1 MGTLDEYRNGIF
13 TRFAVKFRPTSSS
26 YYPMTK
32 EFHFSWQWD
41 IQSAPEAIWPFAADT
56 NRFNRDTGQPE
67 VEMLSNVMGAKKMRM
82 RLPIIRVEWEEE
94 PFEWTYPYSFG
105 IVRRYSK
112 GPIDEMR
119 VHVDFDPL
127 PGGGTRVHYQTWMW
141 TGNLLAQLGLPIAIG
156 IVARRRFERV
166 IRLYDRIVKKGASLF
181 TSTRQRGL
189 TPGGRASFRSQSE
202 AVIRQGTDRSL
213 VERLEEFLDQADEL
227 SLQRIRPYAL
237 ADHWGANRRAVLEL
251 FLRATRA
258 GILDMSWDLL
268 CPSCR
273 GTAEGHTNLGE
284 VRGHSHC
291 NTCRIDFTANF
302 DHNIE
307 VVFKPNP
314 SVRRVEF
321 SAAFCA
327 GSPQLQPHV
336 VMSQSIA
343 PLRSL
348 PMPLQLEA
356 GRYTLRASKAPGSV
370 SLYADVNGGT
380 KADLRVSQ
388 FGWPSEAQHVSLL
401 PTLNL
406 INATETDQ
414 TFQLERTAWS
424 DQAATAADV
433 TALQVFRD
441 LFATEVVR
449 PGEEISIGSVTLMF
463 TDLRDSTRLYRKIGD
478 ASAFGRV
485 REHFEVLEKAIAEEG
500 GAIVKTMGDAVM
512 ATFRHPINALKSVW
526 KAQTEIAKYGEP
538 MLWLKVGLHKGPCI
552 VVNLN
557 DRLDYFG
564 STVNI
569 AARLPGF
576 SKGGELIFSEEFYN
590 DPEIRNFIAENIPPS
605 ALMQFTGELKG
616 FDEPFK
622 MWKLRV

>member
-1 MGTLDEYRNGIF
+1 MARD
-13 TRFAVKFRPTSSS
+13 
-26 YYPMTK
+26 
-32 EFHFSWQWD
+32 FHFDWQWD
-41 IQSAPEAIWPFAADT
+41 LQSSPQAIWPFAADT

-67 VEMLSNVMGAKKMRM
+67 IEVLDNVQGTKHLRM
-82 RLPIIRVEWEEE
+82 KLPIIRVEWEEE

-105 IVRRYSK
+105 VLRTYSA

-119 VHVDFDPL
+119 VQVDFNPR
-127 PGGGTRVHYQTWMW
+127 PEGGTRILYQTWMKS
-141 TGNLLAQLGLPIAIG
+141 GNILARLAIPFVIGVIAKK
-156 IVARRRFERV
+156 RFEKALRS
-166 IRLYDRIVKKGASLF
+166 YDRIARKPGKVSSILEMP
-181 TSTRQRGL
+181 RQHGL
-189 TPGGRASFRSQSE
+189 SSGGRARFKSLSE
-202 AVIRQGTDRSL
+202 AVIQQGADASL
-213 VERLEEFLDQADEL
+213 VARLEEFLDHADEL

-237 ADHWGANRRAVLEL
+237 ADHWEVNRRAVLEM

-258 GILDMSWDLL
+258 GIFDMSWDLL

-273 GTAEGHTNLGE
+273 GITEGHTNLGE
-284 VRGHSHC
+284 VRGQSHC
-291 NTCRIDFTANF
+291 KTCQIDFTVNF

-307 VVFKPNP
+307 VVFRPNP
-314 SVRRVEF
+314 SVRHVEF
-321 SAAFCA
+321 EAAFCV

-336 VMSQSIA
+336 VMAQTLSA
-343 PLRSL
+343 LRSL
-348 PMPLQLEA
+348 PVQVGLER
-356 GRYTLRASKAPGSV
+356 GRYTLRASNVPGSI
-370 SLYADVNGGT
+370 SLFADVDGPAQ
-380 KADLRVSQ
+380 ADLRVTQ
-388 FGWPSEAQHVSLL
+388 YGWPPEQGYVSLR

-406 INATETDQ
+406 VNATDTDQ

-424 DQAATAADV
+424 DQASTAADV

-463 TDLRDSTRLYRKIGD
+463 TDLRDSTRLYRNIGD

-485 REHFEVLEKAIAEEG
+485 REHFAILEQAVASEG
-500 GAIVKTMGDAVM
+500 GAIIKTMGDSVM
-512 ATFRHPINALKSVW
+512 ATFQNPVAALRAVW
-526 KAQTEIAKYGEP
+526 NAQTKITQRGEP

-576 SKGGELIFSEEFYN
+576 SQGGELILSEAIHD
-590 DPEIRNFIAENIPPS
+590 DPEVQGFLAQTMKPASISR
-605 ALMQFTGELKG
+605 FTGDVKG
-616 FDEPFK
+616 FDEPFT
-622 MWKLRV
+622 MWRLRV

>member
-1 MGTLDEYRNGIF
+1 M
-13 TRFAVKFRPTSSS
+13 TR
-26 YYPMTK
+26 
-32 EFHFSWQWD
+32 EFYFSWQWD
-41 IQSAPEAIWPFAADT
+41 LRSSPEAIWPYVADT

-67 VEMLSNVMGAKKMRM
+67 VEMLDNKMGTKNARM
-82 RLPIIRVEWEEE
+82 KLPFIRVEWEEE
-94 PFEWTYPYSFG
+94 PFKWTYPYSFG
-105 IVRRYSK
+105 VLRIYRK

-119 VHVDFDPL
+119 VQADFDPL
-127 PGGGTRVHYQTWMW
+127 ATGGTRIKYQTWIK
-141 TGNLLAQLGLPIAIG
+141 TSNGLAQLGIPFGIGVIAKN
-156 IVARRRFERV
+156 RFERAF
-166 IRLYDRIVKKGASLF
+166 RFYDRIAEKDKSQKLISIG
-181 TSTRQRGL
+181 RPHGL
-189 TPGGRASFRSQSE
+189 NARERASFKSLSE
-202 AVIRQGTDRSL
+202 TVLRQGTSAAL
-213 VERLEEFLDQADEL
+213 VTRLESFLNEADEL

-237 ADHWGANRRAVLEL
+237 ADHWGENRRAVLEM

-258 GILDMSWDLL
+258 GIFDMSWDLL

-273 GTAEGHTNLGE
+273 GTTEGHTNLGD
-284 VRGHSHC
+284 VRSQSHC
-291 NTCRIDFTANF
+291 NTCQIDFTTNF

-307 VVFKPNP
+307 VIFQPNP
-314 SVRRVEF
+314 SVRPVEF
-321 SAAFCA
+321 TAAFCV

-336 VMSQSIA
+336 VMSQSISS
-343 PLRSL
+343 LRSL
-348 PMPLQLEA
+348 PVNVKLEH
-356 GRYTLRASKAPGSV
+356 GRYTLRASNIAGSI
-370 SLYADVNGGT
+370 SLFADAAGSPSS
-380 KADLRVSQ
+380 DIRVTS
-388 FGWPSEAQHVSLL
+388 FGWPAEQQHVSLL

-406 INATETDQ
+406 INATDSDQ

-424 DQAATAADV
+424 DQASTAADV

-485 REHFEVLEKAIAEEG
+485 REHFEILEKSIAEQG

-512 ATFRHPINALKSVW
+512 ATFRHPIDGLRAVWNAQK
-526 KAQTEIAKYGEP
+526 QIAERGEP

-569 AARLPGF
+569 TARLPGF
-576 SKGGELIFSEEFYN
+576 SQGGELILSEAFYG
-590 DPEIRNFIAENIPPS
+590 DPEIQDFLSQDIKPS
-605 ALMQFTGELKG
+605 ALTKFTGNVKG
-616 FDEPFK
+616 FDEPFA
-622 MWKLRV
+622 MWKLAV

>member
-1 MGTLDEYRNGIF
+1 M
-13 TRFAVKFRPTSSS
+13 A
-26 YYPMTK
+26 K

-41 IQSAPEAIWPFAADT
+41 LQSAPEAIWQYAADT

-67 VEMLSNVMGAKKMRM
+67 VEMLSNVMGTKKLHMK
-82 RLPIIRVEWEEE
+82 LPVIRVEWEEE
-94 PFEWTYPYSFG
+94 PFEWTYPYSYG
-105 IVRRYSK
+105 VVRRYSK
-112 GPIDEMR
+112 GPLDEMR
-119 VHVDFDPL
+119 AQVNFDPL
-127 PGGGTRVHYQTWMW
+127 PEGGTRITYRTTIQSSHI
-141 TGNLLAQLGLPIAIG
+141 LAPLGIPFAIG
-156 IVARRRFERV
+156 VIAKNRFEKAF
-166 IRLYDRIVKKGASLF
+166 RLYDRLAKKGGSVL
-181 TSTRQRGL
+181 SPMRQRGL
-189 TPGGRASFRSQSE
+189 TSRGRARFKSQGE
-202 AVIRQGTDRSL
+202 AVIRQGTNRSL

-227 SLQRIRPYAL
+227 SLQRIRPYSL
-237 ADHWGANRRAVLEL
+237 ADSWKVDRRAVLEM

-273 GTAEGHTNLGE
+273 GAAEGHTNLGE
-284 VRGHSHC
+284 VEGHSHC
-291 NTCRIDFTANF
+291 DTCQIDFTVNF

-314 SVRRVEF
+314 SVRVVEF
-321 SAAFCA
+321 SAAFCV

-336 VMSQSIA
+336 VMSQVIA

-348 PMPLQLEA
+348 PVPLQLET
-356 GRYTLRASKAPGSV
+356 GRYTLRTSNAPGSV
-370 SLYADVNGGT
+370 SLFADTDGGA
-380 KADLRVSQ
+380 KADLRVTQ
-388 FGWPSEAQHVSLL
+388 YGWPAGEQRVSLL

-406 INATETDQ
+406 INATDADQ

-463 TDLRDSTRLYRKIGD
+463 TDLRDSTRMYRTIGD

-485 REHFEVLEKAIAEEG
+485 REHFEILEKSIAEEG

-512 ATFRHPINALKSVW
+512 ATFRHPIDALKSVW
-526 KAQTEIAKYGEP
+526 KAQTEIAKRGEP

-569 AARLPGF
+569 TARLPGF
-576 SKGGELIFSEEFYN
+576 SQGGELIFSEDFYD
-590 DPEIRNFIAENIPPS
+590 DPDIRDFIAQNIAPS
-605 ALMQFTGELKG
+605 ALNQFTGDLKG

-622 MWKLRV
+622 MWKLKV